1 MAVLQPVVITLVE
14 LSTLCILTLP
24 YIFPRVE
31 SFIVI
36 NFMENLE
43 KDLINPKNG
52 KNFWHN
58 ITREDEVP
66 LKKIRNCDKQTI
78 IIQNKWSR
86 FVILDDSDCE

>member
-24 YIFPRVE
+24 YIFPGVE

-36 NFMENLE
+36 NFKENLE

-52 KNFWHN
+52 KNF
-58 ITREDEVP
+58 
-66 LKKIRNCDKQTI
+66 
-78 IIQNKWSR
+78 
-86 FVILDDSDCE
+86 